1 MSFLEFFYI
10 AVYFLL
16 AFGAAIAVVMI
27 LGLSLQA
34 ERLLSERLV
43 PAIVPLMVGGIAL
56 SSLLSGRN
64 LVFAE
69 KHIDLLSAQPGGGTN
84 FLRFITVVILCIALA
99 KLIGRFLKRQSSMP
113 APGSS
118 LFIAVLVYV
127 VAGYFLPSILGT
139 KPAFFHAF
147 FYPVVIFAAAWAGR
161 RESLTFTIRPAK
173 YALYAMML
181 GSLLA
186 AVVTPDVALQPNYSG
201 LIPMLKVRLW
211 GLGSNANSIG
221 PLALLVFLLEYL
233 EPTPRHWM
241 RALLLFSTGCVFVLA
256 QSKTVWVALI
266 VVLGVLAWYRWV
278 TLHREKIA
286 ILIVLGFISAG
297 VVLLGALLFFDFSAL
312 SDRFF
317 GLRAGDNLFSLSGRT
332 GIWDVAIQEWLRNPL
347 FGYGPEIWG
356 AKFRADIGMPYA
368 FSAHNQFMQTLSMAG
383 ALGLAALLAYLCY
396 LIPAAFRMSTETR
409 GVSVALLGVILLR
422 SISETPLAMAGLLDG
437 DVLTHFL
444 LFVIVLR
451 APALGRLTPSA
462 GQLPVARMH

>member
-1 MSFLEFFYI
+1 MSLFEFLYI

-16 AFGAAIAVVMI
+16 AFGAAIAVVMA
-27 LGLSLQA
+27 LGFSLQA
-34 ERLLSERLV
+34 ERLWSEKLV

-69 KHIDLLSAQPGGGTN
+69 KHIDVLSAQSIGGTN
-84 FLRFITVVILCIALA
+84 FLRLITVVILCIALA

-113 APGSS
+113 APGNP
-118 LFIAVLVYV
+118 LLIAVFVYV
-127 VAGYFLPSILGT
+127 VAGYFLPSMLGT
-139 KPAFFHAF
+139 KPAFFHTF

-161 RESLTFTIRPAK
+161 NESLALTIRPAK

-186 AVVTPDVALQPNYSG
+186 AVVTPDIALQPNYSG
-201 LIPMLKVRLW
+201 LIPMLKIRLW

-233 EPTPRHWM
+233 EPTPRRWM
-241 RALLLFSTGCVFVLA
+241 RTLLLFSTGCVFVVA

-266 VVLGVLAWYRWV
+266 VVLGVLAWHRWA
-278 TLHREKIA
+278 TLHREKVT

-297 VVLLGALLFFDFSAL
+297 VVVLGAFLFFDFSVL
-312 SDRFF
+312 LDRFF
-317 GLRAGDNLFSLSGRT
+317 GSRAGDNLFSLSGRT

-356 AKFRADIGMPYA
+356 PRFRAEIGMPYA

-383 ALGLAALLAYLCY
+383 ALGLAALLVYLRY
-396 LIPAAFRMSTETR
+396 LIPAAFRMSAETR

-451 APALGRLTPSA
+451 APVSRRLTHNTDLLS
-462 GQLPVARMH
+462 VVRIH